1 MYASLLALILP
12 TTITVATTTATTAA
26 TAATESA
33 TTTTAATTAATESA
47 TTTARAGFLR
57 LRFIHRQ
64 RTTLHFVSIKAFNSV
79 LRLVVVA
86 HFDKTKT
93 PRAASKFICDDI
105 YGRDCTDLT
114 EKRLELCGG
123 RIKGQISYEQLH

>member
-1 MYASLLALILP
+1 MYASLLALVLP
-12 TTITVATTTATTAA
+12 TTITITATAATAATATESATTTAA
-26 TAATESA
+26 TAATES
-33 TTTTAATTAATESA
+33 TTA
-47 TTTARAGFLR
+47 TARAGFLR

-64 RTTLHFVSIKAFNSV
+64 RTTLHFVPIKAFNSV
-79 LRLVVVA
+79 LRLVVIA

-123 RIKGQISYEQLH
+123 RIKRQISYEQLH

>member
-1 MYASLLALILP
+1 MYASLLALVLP
-12 TTITVATTTATTAA
+12 TTITVATTAATTTASATESATATTAA
-26 TAATESA
+26 TTATESA
-33 TTTTAATTAATESA
+33 TA
-47 TTTARAGFLR
+47 TARAGFLR

-64 RTTLHFVSIKAFNSV
+64 RTTLHFVPIKAFNSV

-123 RIKGQISYEQLH
+123 RIKRQISYEQLH

>member
-1 MYASLLALILP
+1 MYASLLALVLP
-12 TTITVATTTATTAA
+12 TTITVATTAATAATATESATTAAA

-33 TTTTAATTAATESA
+33 TA
-47 TTTARAGFLR
+47 TARAGFLR

-64 RTTLHFVSIKAFNSV
+64 RTTLHFVPIKAFNSG

-123 RIKGQISYEQLH
+123 RIKRQISYEQLH

>member
-1 MYASLLALILP
+1 MYASLLALVLP
-12 TTITVATTTATTAA
+12 TTITVATAAATTTASATESATATTAA
-26 TAATESA
+26 TATTES
-33 TTTTAATTAATESA
+33 TTA
-47 TTTARAGFLR
+47 TARAGFLR

-123 RIKGQISYEQLH
+123 RIKRQISYEQLH

>member
-1 MYASLLALILP
+1 MYASLLALVLP
-12 TTITVATTTATTAA
+12 TTITVAPTAAATAATATESATTAAA
-26 TAATESA
+26 TAATES
-33 TTTTAATTAATESA
+33 TTAA
-47 TTTARAGFLR
+47 ARAGFLW

-64 RTTLHFVSIKAFNSV
+64 RTTLHFVPIKAFNSG

-105 YGRDCTDLT
+105 YGRNCTDLT

-123 RIKGQISYEQLH
+123 RIKRQISYEQLH

>member
-1 MYASLLALILP
+1 MYASLLALVLP
-12 TTITVATTTATTAA
+12 TTITVASTTAA
-26 TAATESA
+26 TATTATESA
-33 TTTTAATTAATESA
+33 TTAAATASTESTTAA
-47 TTTARAGFLR
+47 ARAGFLR

-64 RTTLHFVSIKAFNSV
+64 RTTLHFVPIKAFNSV

-123 RIKGQISYEQLH
+123 RIKRQISYEQLH

>member
-1 MYASLLALILP
+1 MYASLLALVLP
-12 TTITVATTTATTAA
+12 TTITVATAAATTTASATESATATTAA
-26 TAATESA
+26 TATTES
-33 TTTTAATTAATESA
+33 TTA
-47 TTTARAGFLR
+47 TARAGFLW
-57 LRFIHRQ
+57 LCFIHRQ
-64 RTTLHFVSIKAFNSV
+64 RTTLHFVPIKAFNSV

-123 RIKGQISYEQLH
+123 RIKRQISYEQLH

>member
-1 MYASLLALILP
+1 MYASLLALVLP
-12 TTITVATTTATTAA
+12 TTITVATTAATAATATESATTAA
-26 TAATESA
+26 TAATEP
-33 TTTTAATTAATESA
+33 A

-64 RTTLHFVSIKAFNSV
+64 RTTLHFVPIKALNSG

-123 RIKGQISYEQLH
+123 RIKRQISYEQLH

>member
-1 MYASLLALILP
+1 MYASLLALVLP
-12 TTITVATTTATTAA
+12 TTITVATAAAATTASATESATATTAA
-26 TAATESA
+26 TATTES
-33 TTTTAATTAATESA
+33 TTA
-47 TTTARAGFLR
+47 TARAGFLW
-57 LRFIHRQ
+57 LCLIHRQ
-64 RTTLHFVSIKAFNSV
+64 RTTLHFVPIKAFNSV

-123 RIKGQISYEQLH
+123 RIKRQISYEQLH

>member
-1 MYASLLALILP
+1 MYASLLALVLP
-12 TTITVATTTATTAA
+12 TTITVATTAAATT
-26 TAATESA
+26 TSATESTTA
-33 TTTTAATTAATESA
+33 TTTAATTSTES
-47 TTTARAGFLR
+47 TTATARAGFLR

-64 RTTLHFVSIKAFNSV
+64 RTTLHFVPIKAFNSV

-123 RIKGQISYEQLH
+123 RIKRQISYEQLH

>member
-1 MYASLLALILP
+1 MYASLLALVLP
-12 TTITVATTTATTAA
+12 TTITVATTAAATTS
-26 TAATESA
+26 TATESA
-33 TTTTAATTAATESA
+33 TTTAAATAATEPA
-47 TTTARAGFLR
+47 TAAARAGFLR

-64 RTTLHFVSIKAFNSV
+64 RTTLHFVPVKAFNSG
-79 LRLVVVA
+79 LRLVVVI

>member
-1 MYASLLALILP
+1 MYASLLALVLP
-12 TTITVATTTATTAA
+12 TTITVAATAATAAATATESATTAAA
-26 TAATESA
+26 TAATESTTA
-33 TTTTAATTAATESA
+33 TT
-47 TTTARAGFLR
+47 RAGFLR

-64 RTTLHFVSIKAFNSV
+64 RTTLHFVPVKAFNSV

-93 PRAASKFICDDI
+93 PRAAIKFICVDF

-123 RIKGQISYEQLH
+123 RIKRQISYEQLH

>member
-1 MYASLLALILP
+1 MYASLLALVLP
-12 TTITVATTTATTAA
+12 TTITVATTAATTTTASATESASATTA

-33 TTTTAATTAATESA
+33 SA
-47 TTTARAGFLR
+47 TARAGFLR
-57 LRFIHRQ
+57 LCFIHRQ
-64 RTTLHFVSIKAFNSV
+64 RTTLHFVPIKAFNSG

-123 RIKGQISYEQLH
+123 RIKRQISYEQLH